1 MEEKPYIRAI
11 KLKAPEGLDWASYP
25 YVIPAVNDLENI
37 EFHPDVTFFVGEN
50 GSGKST
56 ILEALALALGFSEE
70 GGTRNVQL
78 NTATTSSVLYQSLR
92 TIKSYKK
99 PQDYYFLRAESFYN
113 VATYMN
119 EIDYLAGYGGDIH
132 TRSHGEGFLKL
143 LTMKLKGQGLYLLDE
158 PEAALSPTMLMTT
171 LSVLDRLC
179 RAQSQFIIAT
189 HSPILLAYPNA
200 KIYQFSESGIE
211 QVSYE
216 ETEHFRVT
224 KDFLNNYQK
233 RLAQILGEQ

>member
-1 MEEKPYIRAI
+1 M
-11 KLKAPEGLDWASYP
+11 
-25 YVIPAVNDLENI
+25 
-37 EFHPDVTFFVGEN
+37 
-50 GSGKST
+50 
-56 ILEALALALGFSEE
+56 ALALGFSEE

-78 NTATTSSVLYQSLR
+78 NTATSSSVLYQSLR
-92 TIKSYKK
+92 TIKSFKK

-113 VATYMN
+113 VATYMK
-119 EIDYLAGYGGDIH
+119 ELDYLAGYGGDIH
-132 TRSHGEGFLKL
+132 ARSHGEGFLKL
-143 LTMKLKGQGLYLLDE
+143 LTMKLKGRGLYLLDE

-179 RAQSQFIIAT
+179 QAQSQFIIAT

-200 KIYQFSESGIE
+200 KIYQFSESGIK
-211 QVSYE
+211 QISYE

-233 RLAQILGEQ
+233 RITQILEQ